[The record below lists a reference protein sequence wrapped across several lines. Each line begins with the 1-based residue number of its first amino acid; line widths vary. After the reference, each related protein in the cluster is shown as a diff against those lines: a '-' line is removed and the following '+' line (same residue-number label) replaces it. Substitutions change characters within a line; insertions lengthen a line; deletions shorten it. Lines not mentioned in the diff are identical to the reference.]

1 MMGDW
6 ANGGSFLELLG
17 QRQSI
22 GSLGT
27 QGLPGSSDAHGAG
40 PGIQATTILAFH
52 YRGGVLVAG
61 DRRATAGNRIMTNR
75 VDKVLEIDGHSLM
88 AIAGSP
94 AFAIEMARVLEHT
107 FKYYR
112 RSQLTD
118 MSVEGKLRILSQLL
132 KENISM
138 AFQGVGAVVP
148 LFVTQDPGTFET
160 HIYFYDILGA
170 HFEGAPFAVGGSGS
184 LEVQGILRYL
194 DRWGN
199 EGGLAGMPEDE
210 AVVLALRLLEAAS
223 YFDSATGGIQVRET
237 VYPIVKLLDRSG
249 IRTISEEELKERYRT
264 GVERV

>member
-1 MMGDW
+1 MGDW
-6 ANGGSFLELLG
+6 TNGGSFLDLLG
-17 QRQSI
+17 DRRGFAAI
-22 GSLGT
+22 NTDGGSVH
-27 QGLPGSSDAHGAG
+27 SDRGAAG

-52 YRGGVLVAG
+52 YGNGVLVAG

-75 VDKVLEIDGHSLM
+75 IEKVLEIDGHSLM

-94 AFAIEMARVLEHT
+94 AFAIEMARILEHT

-132 KENISM
+132 KDNIPM

-148 LFVTQDPGTFET
+148 LFVTQDPRTFET

-170 HFEGAPFAVGGSGS
+170 HFEGVPFAVGGSGS

-194 DRWGN
+194 DRWGH
-199 EGGLAGMPEDE
+199 EGGLSGMSENE
-210 AVVLALRLLEAAS
+210 AVVLALRLLETAS

-237 VYPIVKLLDRSG
+237 VYPVVKLLDRSG
-249 IRTISEEELKERYRT
+249 IRTISEEDLKERYRT
-264 GVERV
+264 GVDRV